1 VRDLAQFDA
10 DGYDRGRGR
19 LWQALWHF
27 VSFVFFQ
34 AFWLPRSWRPEILR
48 LFGAQVGRGVIIRH
62 DVRIMW
68 PWKLSIGDDTWL
80 GEGLRIV
87 NLETIEIGANVCI
100 SQGVMLC
107 SGSHDYRKVSFPY
120 RNRPIRICEASW
132 IAARAMVLPGV
143 TIGAGVVIA
152 AGETVRSN
160 VPDDTLLINGEQRS
174 IEAPAQAV

>member
-1 VRDLAQFDA
+1 MRDLSQFNA

-34 AFWLPRSWRPEILR
+34 AFWIPRSWRPGILR
-48 LFGAQVGRGVIIRH
+48 LFGAKVGHGVVIRH

-68 PWKLSIGDDTWL
+68 PWKFSIGDHSWL
-80 GEGLRIV
+80 GEGLRVI
-87 NLETIEIGANVCI
+87 NLEKIEIGTNVCI

-107 SGSHDYRKVSFPY
+107 SGSHDYRKISFPY
-120 RNRPIRICEASW
+120 RNQPIRVGDSSW

-143 TIGAGVVIA
+143 TVGAGAVIA
-152 AGETVRSN
+152 AGEVVRSD
-160 VPDDTLLINGEQRS
+160 VPDNTLLIDGGKRLIEQP
-174 IEAPAQAV
+174 E

>member
-1 VRDLAQFDA
+1 MRDLSQFDA

-34 AFWLPRSWRPEILR
+34 TFWMPRSLRPGMLR
-48 LFGAQVGRGVIIRH
+48 LFGAQVGDGVIIRH

-68 PWKLSIGDDTWL
+68 PWKLSIGDHSWL
-80 GEGLRIV
+80 GEGLRII
-87 NLETIEIGANVCI
+87 NLETIEIGTNVCI

-107 SGSHDYRKVSFPY
+107 SGSHDYRQVFFPY
-120 RNRPIRICEASW
+120 RNRPIRIREASW

-143 TIGAGVVIA
+143 TVGAGAVIA
-152 AGETVRSN
+152 AGETVRSD
-160 VPDDTLLINGEQRS
+160 VPDNTLLIDGEQRRLK
-174 IEAPAQAV
+174 APN

>member
-1 VRDLAQFDA
+1 VRDLSQFDP
-10 DGYDRGRGR
+10 DGYNRGRGR

-34 AFWLPRSWRPEILR
+34 PFWMPRSSRPGILR
-48 LFGAQVGRGVIIRH
+48 LFGAKVGRGVIIRH

-68 PWKLSIGDDTWL
+68 PWKLSIAHHSWL
-80 GEGLRIV
+80 GEGLRII

-120 RNRPIRICEASW
+120 RNRPIQIRDGSW
-132 IAARAMVLPGV
+132 IGARAMVLPGV
-143 TIGAGVVIA
+143 TVGPGAVVA
-152 AGETVRSN
+152 AGEVVRSD
-160 VPDDTLLINGEQRS
+160 VPDDTLLIDGQQQP
-174 IEAPAQAV
+174 IEAPR